1 MIITIVNGI
10 AESQYPDE
18 SNEIVSTAEKLKM
31 EHQVNLFDL
40 NKLNVHP
47 CSGCWTC
54 WIKEPGRCVYDD
66 DMVDIYKSTVKSDV
80 LIWISQIKAGFVQS
94 EIRKAT
100 ERMFALL
107 LPHMTELKG
116 EMHHIPRYEKQP
128 KIGLVIVGKSEHD
141 IEQEEILKEYMY
153 RLSLNF
159 NKASG
164 NFVHYFEPGK
174 GKELADEIINL

>member
-1 MIITIVNGI
+1 MIITLVNGI

-18 SNEIVSTAEKLKM
+18 SRDISSVFNALKA

-40 NKLNVHP
+40 NKLGIHP

-54 WIKEPGRCVYDD
+54 WIKEPGKCVYDD
-66 DMVDIYKSTVKSDV
+66 DMVEIYKSTVKSDV

-107 LPHMTELKG
+107 LH
-116 EMHHIPRYEKQP
+116 Y
-128 KIGLVIVGKSEHD
+128 GLVLMLISLCVD
-141 IEQEEILKEYMY
+141 LK
-153 RLSLNF
+153 
-159 NKASG
+159 K
-164 NFVHYFEPGK
+164 
-174 GKELADEIINL
+174 I

>member
-1 MIITIVNGI
+1 MIITMVNGI
-10 AESQYPDE
+10 AENQYPDE
-18 SNEIVSTAEKLKM
+18 SNEIVSAAESLKT
-31 EHQVNLFDL
+31 EHQVNLFNL
-40 NKLNVHP
+40 NKLDVHP

-66 DMVDIYKSTVKSDV
+66 DMTDIYRSTVKSDV

-94 EIRKAT
+94 DIRMAT

-107 LPHMTELKG
+107 LPHMMELNG

-128 KIGLVIVGKSEHD
+128 KLGLVIVGESEHD
-141 IEQEEILKEYMY
+141 LEQEEILKEYMY

-164 NFVHYFEPGK
+164 NFVHYFELGK